1 MVEYGKHLLR
11 AVAARYEGLKG
22 EEGQGL
28 VEYGLII
35 VFVSIAAIV
44 GLTALGVNLNDLF
57 QNLSGDL

>member
-1 MVEYGKHLLR
+1 MVEYVKEFAR

-57 QNLSGDL
+57 QNLAGDL